1 MNKTSFLIWMSGL
14 TLIALLLAPYTYEI
28 SGIIFLKSG
37 VSVWEQLSLYQWA
50 ATGFIIYCI
59 VHKYVNLN
67 INWLEVKSH
76 EEIHAFV
83 GWFFSRRIHSSHAE
97 EESGVV
103 YTSGDNF
110 WNRFGIIPMALAP
123 YCLPLW
129 TYFILWL
136 RPFINFQGRGIF
148 DIVIGLTVAF
158 HVLCFKSQT
167 RNNQTDINQY
177 PLLFSYS
184 YIYIARIING
194 LIIVVAFFPQSK
206 TVSYP
211 VLRLINAMVDNAIMY
226 INMVL

>member
-1 MNKTSFLIWMSGL
+1 
-14 TLIALLLAPYTYEI
+14 
-28 SGIIFLKSG
+28 
-37 VSVWEQLSLYQWA
+37 
-50 ATGFIIYCI
+50 
-59 VHKYVNLN
+59 
-67 INWLEVKSH
+67 
-76 EEIHAFV
+76 
-83 GWFFSRRIHSSHAE
+83 
-97 EESGVV
+97 
-103 YTSGDNF
+103 
-110 WNRFGIIPMALAP
+110 MALAP

-211 VLRLINAMVDNAIMY
+211 VLRLINAMIDNAIMY